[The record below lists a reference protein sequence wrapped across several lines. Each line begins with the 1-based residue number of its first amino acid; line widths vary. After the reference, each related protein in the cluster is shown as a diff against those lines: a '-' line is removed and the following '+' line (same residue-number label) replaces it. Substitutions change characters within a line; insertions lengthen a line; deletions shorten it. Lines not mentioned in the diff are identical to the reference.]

1 MHFHADSSEPTVNP
15 GTIAGMSTA
24 ACPVR
29 ATVRSS
35 FHWERGEIL
44 AFSFGSRGNE
54 APSMLWIPC
63 LQLDGHGG
71 SRTESPDYFVRAK
84 RPFCAAHCFFST
96 FFFSFFDRAT
106 FAHFAARKPTN
117 TTRARRARCSRA
129 QPGTI
134 QASAVH
140 RVSWRAKR
148 SARESGSYVST

>member
-35 FHWERGEIL
+35 FHWERGKIL
-44 AFSFGSRGNE
+44 AFSFASRGKE

-84 RPFCAAHCFFST
+84 RPFCAAHCFFPL
-96 FFFSFFDRAT
+96 FSSVFLTELLLLTSLRENL
-106 FAHFAARKPTN
+106 RI
-117 TTRARRARCSRA
+117 RRAHVEHVAAAHNQEPSRRPPSTVYRGEPNVR
-129 QPGTI
+129 QG
-134 QASAVH
+134 
-140 RVSWRAKR
+140 RA
-148 SARESGSYVST
+148 APM